1 MPNELFLEV
10 LDGRIPLPAKTN
22 PPAPI
27 PLAEWQVQALRNMW
41 GSDAFQ
47 DVIEQLAK
55 AGIVTLP
62 LPTEPRARALAAKQ
76 RQGHGPPSSV
86 SWRGN
91 ERNTKYRS
99 KS

>member
-1 MPNELFLEV
+1 MTNQLFTEV
-10 LDGRIPLPAKTN
+10 LDGRIPLPVKPE

-27 PLAEWQVQALRNMW
+27 LLDEWQVQALR
-41 GSDAFQ
+41 SILRSTAFQ
-47 DVIEQLAK
+47 DFMEPLIA

-76 RQGHGPPSSV
+76 RRGKGPQQAP

-91 ERNTKYRS
+91 ERNTKYRTQ
-99 KS
+99 